1 MLHVR
6 QITRYNETIVDK
18 LELKRARSYAVL
30 HNIIIKSAHLDI
42 DIPPRKRLNQLKLIF
57 FICRMQLSLKDPSSK
72 TVVLLSFVEELTY
85 DEIAE
90 YINCPVGTVRSRIHR
105 GRLLLRQNL
114 LNFATE
120 NGYV

>member
-1 MLHVR
+1 
-6 QITRYNETIVDK
+6 
-18 LELKRARSYAVL
+18 
-30 HNIIIKSAHLDI
+30 
-42 DIPPRKRLNQLKLIF
+42 
-57 FICRMQLSLKDPSSK
+57 MQLSLKDPSSK